1 MGATAILI
9 NPAAIFLTPF
19 WTSNVKD
26 DYFQISYFNN
36 QGLKKDFY
44 FYQWMPSKNKIPD
57 LIPRFL
63 AKISGLKL
71 GEIRSNEELRP
82 LLLLSLDNQEL
93 ERKRLENILFI
104 SESETEG
111 CSVFNQEKNLNLYK
125 KYLSKVNSINK
136 LK

>member
-1 MGATAILI
+1 
-9 NPAAIFLTPF
+9 
-19 WTSNVKD
+19 
-26 DYFQISYFNN
+26 
-36 QGLKKDFY
+36 
-44 FYQWMPSKNKIPD
+44 
-57 LIPRFL
+57 
-63 AKISGLKL
+63 LKL